1 MQHLKT
7 LPENRCVMDEDI
19 LAAFLTNEPES
30 PGVVPPFHFAACH
43 ISLPN
48 VERAGDKKQKT
59 PDANSAG
66 VRRSF
71 FAPHT
76 PRLTPRIA
84 RQPVAVKEYVYSTE
98 FFSVSKAGERC
109 RNP

>member
-1 MQHLKT
+1 MQHFET
-7 LPENRCVMDEDI
+7 FPENCRVMDEDI
-19 LAAFLTNEPES
+19 LAVFLTNEPES

-48 VERAGDKKQKT
+48 VERATDKKQKT
-59 PDANSAG
+59 PTANSAG

-76 PRLTPRIA
+76 PRFARRIA
-84 RQPVAVKEYVYSTE
+84 RHPLAVKEFVYSTC
-98 FFSVSKAGERC
+98 KA
-109 RNP
+109 